1 MNHGAQRPYRMTA
14 RAEQAAATG
23 ERIVAAAIALLWERA
38 STEIPLDL
46 VAERAG
52 VSVQTVLRRFG
63 SKDGLLAAAA
73 DRQRRDIQNQRDG
86 APVGDV
92 RGAVAVL
99 FDHYEEVGVKVLTLL
114 SEERRVPELARIAD
128 EGRAYHRAWCARVF
142 APALAGLGAEDHDR
156 RLAQLVAV
164 CDVSMWKLLRID
176 ARLPRPEGERALV
189 ELLEPLTTTDRSEA
203 R

>member
-1 MNHGAQRPYRMTA
+1 MKSEERRPYRMTA
-14 RAEQAAATG
+14 RAEQAAATA
-23 ERIVAAAIALLWERA
+23 ERILAAAIALLWERA
-38 STEIPLDL
+38 STQIPLDL

-73 DRQRRDIQNQRDG
+73 DRQRRDIQNQRDE

-92 RGAVAVL
+92 PGAVTVL
-99 FDHYEEVGVKVLTLL
+99 FDHYEEVGAKVLTLL
-114 SEERRVPELARIAD
+114 SEERRVPELAQIAD
-128 EGRAYHRAWCARVF
+128 EGRAYHRAWCGRVF

-164 CDVSMWKLLRID
+164 CDVYTWQLLRLD
-176 ARLPRPEGERALV
+176 AGLSRPQAELAVV
-189 ELLEPLTTTDRSEA
+189 ELLEPLTTTDRSES